1 MHRNNANASL
11 SLSRLPHRAL
21 LALCLL
27 AWALPGFAAMPA
39 VVRAALDAARIPPG
53 AVSIWVQA
61 VDETQPLLAENAQ
74 QPMNPASVMKLAT
87 SFAAFERLG
96 PAYTWTTTLATTGTI
111 RQGVLRGD
119 LYLIG
124 GGDPQLTYERVWK
137 LLRQVRATAG
147 IDTIQGDIVL
157 DDSAL
162 RLPLHDPNAFDGRG
176 LRPYN
181 AGPSALLLNYNA
193 LQLTLVPASQAGGSV
208 ALSADPPLEGLAVDN
223 RLRTTDGPCGT
234 WYAALDAHLEPG
246 PRLVLDGSLPASC
259 GRRDWSAA
267 PLSAQEYGP
276 ALLAALWKEAG
287 GRLEGKVRNGPA
299 PAGTVELLSESSAP
313 LADVVR
319 DMNKWSN
326 NVIARQLLA
335 TLGHADT
342 APLNLVAAST
352 SPSASLAVADNSP
365 DMVQGG
371 ARAAFAALS
380 RAGVDTTGLLIE
392 NGAGLSRSERIRA
405 DTLGRLLLAAWRRPW
420 MPEFIA
426 TLPVAGLDGT
436 ARRRLDGSPASG
448 QVHIKTGTIDGVRAM
463 AGYVLSHDGRRY
475 AVVMM
480 VNHPSAAASKTAQDN
495 LLEWV
500 WLGAGRVAAT
510 GQPGSSPSNPSQPG
524 ASPAK

>member
-1 MHRNNANASL
+1 MLRHNTGARCGPF
-11 SLSRLPHRAL
+11 RLPRRTL
-21 LALCLL
+21 FALCLL
-27 AWALPGFAAMPA
+27 GWAFPVFAAIPA
-39 VVRAALDAARIPPG
+39 VVRAALDTARIPPG
-53 AVSIWVQA
+53 AVSVWVQP
-61 VDETQPLLAENAQ
+61 VDEAQPLLAENAQ
-74 QPMNPASVMKLAT
+74 QPMNPASVMKLVT

-96 PAYTWTTTLATTGTI
+96 PAHTWTTALATTGVI

-124 GGDPQLTYERVWK
+124 GGDPELTYERVWK
-137 LLRQVRATAG
+137 LLRQARAVAG

-157 DDSAL
+157 DGSAL
-162 RLPLHDPNAFDGRG
+162 NLPPHDPDAFDGRG

-193 LQLTLVPASQAGGSV
+193 LQLTLIPSSQSGGAV
-208 ALSADPPLEGLAVDN
+208 ALSADPPLAGLAVDN
-223 RLRTTDGPCGT
+223 RLRATGGPCGT
-234 WYAALDAHLEPG
+234 WYAALDARLEPG
-246 PRLVLDGSLPASC
+246 PRLVLDGGLPASC

-267 PLSAQEYGP
+267 PLSAREYGP

-287 GRLEGKVRNGPA
+287 GRLEGKVRNGSA
-299 PAGTVELLSESSAP
+299 PADAAGLLEEPSAP

-342 APLNLVAAST
+342 APLSVAAAGA
-352 SPSASLAVADNSP
+352 SASLPVTASPP

-371 ARAAFAALS
+371 ARAAFAALA
-380 RAGVDTTGLLIE
+380 RAGIDTAGLVIE
-392 NGAGLSRSERIRA
+392 NGAGLSRAERIRA
-405 DTLGRLLLAAWRRPW
+405 DTLGRLLAAVWRRPW

-426 TLPVAGLDGT
+426 ALPVAGLDGT

-448 QVHIKTGTIDGVRAM
+448 QAHIKTGTIDGVRAM
-463 AGYVLSHDGRRY
+463 AGYVLARDGRRY

-480 VNHPSAAASKTAQDN
+480 VNHPLAAASKAAQDS

-500 WLGAGRVAAT
+500 WMGAGHL
-510 GQPGSSPSNPSQPG
+510 
-524 ASPAK
+524 PAH

>member
-1 MHRNNANASL
+1 MHRNHINAGHGFYRL
-11 SLSRLPHRAL
+11 SLRAL

-27 AWALPGFAAMPA
+27 AWAFPAFAAIPA
-39 VVRAALDAARIPPG
+39 VVRAALDTARIPPD

-61 VDETQPLLAENAQ
+61 VDEAQPLLTENAQ
-74 QPMNPASVMKLAT
+74 QPMNPASVMKLTT

-124 GGDPQLTYERVWK
+124 GGDPELTYERVWK
-137 LLRQVRATAG
+137 LLRQVRAVAG

-162 RLPLHDPNAFDGRG
+162 RLPPHDPDAFDGRG

-193 LQLTLVPASQAGGSV
+193 LQLTLVPTARASASV
-208 ALSADPPLEGLAVDN
+208 ALSADPPLTGLTVDN

-234 WYAALDAHLEPG
+234 WYAALDARLEPG
-246 PRLVLDGSLPASC
+246 PRLVLEGSLPASC

-267 PLSAQEYGP
+267 PLPAREYGP

-299 PAGTVELLSESSAP
+299 PAGTVELLSEPSAS

-335 TLGHADT
+335 TLGRSDA
-342 APLNLVAAST
+342 APLNIAAANAASI
-352 SPSASLAVADNSP
+352 SSLHTTDTPP
-365 DMVQGG
+365 DMVQDG
-371 ARAAFAALS
+371 ARAAFVALT
-380 RAGVDTTGLLIE
+380 RAGIDTAGLLIE
-392 NGAGLSRSERIRA
+392 NGAGLSRAERIRA

-426 TLPVAGLDGT
+426 ALPVAGLDGT

-448 QVHIKTGTIDGVRAM
+448 QAHIKTGTIDGVRAM
-463 AGYVLSHDGRRY
+463 AGYVLAHDGRRY

-480 VNHPSAAASKTAQDN
+480 VNHPSAAASKAAQDS

-500 WLGAGRVAAT
+500 WLGAGRLAAS
-510 GQPGSSPSNPSQPG
+510 GQPSPSQS
-524 ASPAK
+524 K